1 MKKILTLALMAAA
14 TLSSTVSAQILWK
27 VEKPGNAHVSYILGT
42 HHLAPV
48 AIIDSLEN
56 LPAAIKGADRMY
68 GEIEMADIMSPES
81 IAQMQQSLMA
91 PADSTLDKVLTPDQ
105 LAQVK
110 AAFDP
115 FTGGQMPVKMLY
127 PLKPAAIST
136 QLAAMLASEVFPTL
150 DPTAGIDNTMQTR
163 AAEAGVP
170 VDGFETMQFQLD
182 MLYGRPIEK
191 QAKGLVKMVGD
202 IEGEKRNT
210 LALSEAYIAHDIDA
224 LYRLMLDE
232 EEDPEEFET
241 LIYSRNDNWTK
252 RMLEEMPEASLLVV
266 VGAGHLPGERGLLQ
280 QLRDAGYNV
289 TSAE

>member
-1 MKKILTLALMAAA
+1 M
-14 TLSSTVSAQILWK
+14 
-27 VEKPGNAHVSYILGT
+27 
-42 HHLAPV
+42 
-48 AIIDSLEN
+48 
-56 LPAAIKGADRMY
+56 
-68 GEIEMADIMSPES
+68 
-81 IAQMQQSLMA
+81 
-91 PADSTLDKVLTPDQ
+91 
-105 LAQVK
+105 
-110 AAFDP
+110 
-115 FTGGQMPVKMLY
+115 
-127 PLKPAAIST
+127 
-136 QLAAMLASEVFPTL
+136 LAAEVFPTL

-210 LALSEAYIAHDIDA
+210 LALSEAYIAHDIEA